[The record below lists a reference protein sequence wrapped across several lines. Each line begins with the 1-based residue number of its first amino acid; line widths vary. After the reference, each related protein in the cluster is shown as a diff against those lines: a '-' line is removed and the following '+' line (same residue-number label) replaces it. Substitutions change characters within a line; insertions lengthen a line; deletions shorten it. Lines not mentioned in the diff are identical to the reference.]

1 MFTNEIN
8 KRQEHERP
16 GDYRS
21 RGTLRKEVC
30 PEAVSVSEDYLV
42 GTAW

>member
-21 RGTLRKEVC
+21 HRGAFLFPAQFK
-30 PEAVSVSEDYLV
+30 
-42 GTAW
+42 

>member
-21 RGTLRKEVC
+21 HRGAFFFF
-30 PEAVSVSEDYLV
+30 PPN
-42 GTAW
+42 